1 MHVVDNSTNI
11 TSSSYVTHVNELA
24 CSKRDGKDVE
34 PTVTKSLGFGLD
46 FKVDVPSL
54 AEKIAFISAQESLG
68 CMKDKEYLECR
79 TYPSPRD
86 ENESESM
93 KIWKAMKQ
101 KCLLSSSNRRV
112 TSPRHQGRAKKHTK
126 DTVKRMIGLAKKEQ
140 MNRFSKVAVS
150 SGLLRGLDPGIINHV
165 RNSKQVFSIIEALIK
180 SEKPMTRCSIKP
192 AKVSIKKE
200 EKAMKDI
207 IHNV

>member
-1 MHVVDNSTNI
+1 MDNSSNI

-46 FKVDVPSL
+46 FKVDVPNL
-54 AEKIAFISAQESLG
+54 PEKIALISAQESLG
-68 CMKDKEYLECR
+68 CMKDKEYSECR

-86 ENESESM
+86 EKESEPM

-101 KCLLSSSNRRV
+101 NGFLSSSHGRV
-112 TSPRHQGRAKKHTK
+112 TSPRHQGRAKKHRK

-140 MNRFSKVAVS
+140 MNRFSKVA
-150 SGLLRGLDPGIINHV
+150 
-165 RNSKQVFSIIEALIK
+165 AL
-180 SEKPMTRCSIKP
+180 S
-192 AKVSIKKE
+192 
-200 EKAMKDI
+200 
-207 IHNV
+207 